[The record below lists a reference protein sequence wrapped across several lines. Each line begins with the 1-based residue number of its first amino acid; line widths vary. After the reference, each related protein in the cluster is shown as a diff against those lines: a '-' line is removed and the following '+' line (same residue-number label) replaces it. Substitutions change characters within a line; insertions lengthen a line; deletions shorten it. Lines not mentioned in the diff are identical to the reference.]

1 MGDLVEKNEMAEQ
14 DRQLREA
21 IVRGIEAAKKPENM
35 NLKEY
40 LMYQHRRYRQRM
52 KYIGM
57 RLRRW

>member
-14 DRQLREA
+14 DRRLREA
-21 IVRGIEAAKKPENM
+21 IKKSFAKKPQDM

-52 KYIGM
+52 EYIGM

>member
-1 MGDLVEKNEMAEQ
+1 MGDLVEKNEMDEQ

-21 IVRGIEAAKKPENM
+21 IKKSFAKKPEDM

>member
-14 DRQLREA
+14 DRRMREA
-21 IVRGIEAAKKPENM
+21 IKKSFAKKPEDM

-52 KYIGM
+52 EYIGM

>member
-21 IVRGIEAAKKPENM
+21 IKKSFAKKPQDM

-52 KYIGM
+52 EYIGM